1 MIEKSPLAPL
11 FQRGVVEGERWELG
25 AADKEFPPF
34 FKGGRRG
41 ILSVLVST

>member
-25 AADKEFPPF
+25 AADKEFPLF
-34 FKGGRRG
+34 SKGEEEGF
-41 ILSVLVST
+41 